1 MPVENLPK
9 KSPSEFC
16 DSNEGDDK
24 VTFVVC
30 YERKKKGGNG
40 KWSTGI
46 IMIRATAD

>member
-16 DSNEGDDK
+16 DYNEGDDK

-30 YERKKKGGNG
+30 YERKKREGME
-40 KWSTGI
+40 SEVQE
-46 IMIRATAD
+46 